1 MTGKV
6 VSHYRVLERLGQ
18 GGMGVVYR
26 AEDLRLGR
34 QVALKFLNAVSSRAL
49 GRFEREAR
57 AASGLNHPNICIVY
71 EFDHYEG
78 QPFLAMELLDGKT
91 LTALIDDGTVGDV
104 LNISIQIAEA
114 LEAAHS
120 KGTVH
125 RDIKPANI
133 VVTAAGQVKVV
144 DFGLAQIERPDD
156 DSEESLT
163 ATGVAVGTVAYMSPE
178 QAAGEEIDA
187 RSDIFSFGLVMNE
200 MAGITCPPDLLQ
212 IVRKAIERDRRF
224 RYQSASDLCADL
236 KRLRRDTRSSV
247 AVAPS
252 GSGSTAAARRKRGRG
267 LDSLVVLPFV
277 NQSGDPEMEYLSEGI
292 TDTLIN
298 SLSQLRKL
306 RVTPRSIAFRHRG
319 PQVDPHAVGVE
330 LGVDAVLTGRVSLR
344 GDTLIVGTELLDVG
358 QSSQIGGALYNRKLA
373 DIFLI
378 QEEIAS
384 QILEKLKMQLSGE
397 EKKQVSRRAA
407 QNKEAYQ
414 LYLKALY
421 FLNRWSARD
430 LHKAIEFSEQAIAAD
445 PSCAPA
451 YAIVS
456 HSYYVLGHLGFLRP
470 AETNPKAKAAALKA
484 VQLDDSLSL
493 AHVALAQVLLF
504 CDWRFEEARRECMR
518 ALELNPGE
526 PLAHLILGAY
536 LVTQSKFQESI
547 QAVQKAVDL
556 DPFSPSVAIG
566 MGYHSMLAR
575 DYPRAILFFKRTLEL
590 DRYSIPTAMELSYVY
605 AWDGQFDAALALND
619 KAAAALGNK
628 PFLRAARGAI
638 LTAAGRRDEAGAIL
652 SELEQRAD
660 IDPHALS
667 LTAGLH
673 AMLGN
678 HATAV
683 DILEA
688 LSEERFALLVYFRNH
703 PLFDALHGEARFE
716 NVMRRVGLPPLP

>member
-1 MTGKV
+1 MTGRI

-18 GGMGVVYR
+18 GGMGVVYK

-34 QVALKFLNAVSSRAL
+34 SVALKFLNAISNRAL

-71 EFDHYEG
+71 EFDHFEG
-78 QPFLAMELLDGKT
+78 QPFLAMELLDGKN
-91 LTALIDDGTVGDV
+91 LNQLIDEGNTGDI
-104 LNISIQIAEA
+104 LNVCIQIAEA
-114 LEAAHS
+114 LEVAHA

-133 VVTAAGQVKVV
+133 VVTTAGQVKVL
-144 DFGLAQIERPDD
+144 DFGLAQIERSDEE
-156 DSEESLT
+156 SEDSLT

-200 MAGITCPPDLLQ
+200 LAGITCPPDLLLV
-212 IVRKAIERDRRF
+212 IRKATERDRRF

-236 KRLRRDTRSSV
+236 KRLRRDSRSGV
-247 AVAPS
+247 TAAS
-252 GSGSTAAARRKRGRG
+252 GSGSTVTARRKRSRT

-306 RVTPRSIAFRHRG
+306 RVTPRSIAFRHKG
-319 PQVDPHAVGVE
+319 PQVDPNQVGVE

-373 DIFLI
+373 DIFVI
-378 QEEIAS
+378 QEEIAN
-384 QILEKLKMQLSGE
+384 QIVDKFRMQLSGD
-397 EKKQVSRRAA
+397 EKKQVTRRAA

-445 PSCAPA
+445 PGCAPA
-451 YAIVS
+451 YAILS

-470 AETNPKAKAAALKA
+470 SETNPKAKAAALKA
-484 VQLDDSLSL
+484 VELDASSSL
-493 AHVALAQVLLF
+493 AHVALGQVLLF
-504 CDWRFEEARRECMR
+504 CDWKFEEARRECVR
-518 ALELNPGE
+518 ALELNAGD

-536 LVTQSKFQESI
+536 FVTQSKFQESI
-547 QAVQKAVDL
+547 QAIQKAVDL

-575 DYPRAILFFKRTLEL
+575 DYPRAMLFFKKTLEL
-590 DRYSIPTAMELSYVY
+590 DRYSIPAAMELSYVH
-605 AWDGQFDAALALND
+605 AWQGRFDDALQLND
-619 KAAAALGNK
+619 KATAAMGDK
-628 PFLRAARGAI
+628 PFLRAVRGAI
-638 LTAAGRRDEAGAIL
+638 LSAAGKLDEARAIAN
-652 SELEQRAD
+652 ELEQRSG
-660 IDPHALS
+660 IDPHALA
-667 LTAGLH
+667 LTAGLQ

-678 HATAV
+678 KKKSL

-688 LSEERFALLVYFRNH
+688 LSLERFALLVYFRNH
-703 PLFDALHGEARFE
+703 PLFDSLHGDPRFE
-716 NVMRRVGLPPLP
+716 DLMRRIGLAPVP

>member
-1 MTGKV
+1 MTGKI

-18 GGMGVVYR
+18 GGMGVVYK

-34 QVALKFLNAVSSRAL
+34 HVALKFLNAINSRAL

-71 EFDHYEG
+71 EFDHFEG
-78 QPFLAMELLDGKT
+78 QPFLSMELLDGKN
-91 LTALIDDGTVGDV
+91 LGQLIDEGVTGDILAIGV
-104 LNISIQIAEA
+104 QIAEA
-114 LEAAHS
+114 LEAAHA

-133 VVTAAGQVKVV
+133 VVTTAGQVKVL
-144 DFGLAQIERPDD
+144 DFGLAQIERADD
-156 DSEESLT
+156 DSGDSLT

-200 MAGITCPPDLLQ
+200 LAGITCPPDLQ
-212 IVRKAIERDRRF
+212 QVIRKATERDRRF

-236 KRLRRDTRSSV
+236 KRLRRDSRSSASV
-247 AVAPS
+247 PS
-252 GSGSTAAARRKRGRG
+252 GSGSTATARRKRSRT

-298 SLSQLRKL
+298 SLSQLKKL

-319 PQVDPHAVGVE
+319 PQVDPQAVGVD
-330 LGVDAVLTGRVSLR
+330 LSVDAVLTGRVSLR

-378 QEEIAS
+378 QEEIAN
-384 QILEKLKMQLSGE
+384 QILEKLKTQLSGE
-397 EKKQVSRRAA
+397 EKKQVTRRAT

-445 PSCAPA
+445 AGCAPA
-451 YAIVS
+451 YAILS
-456 HSYYVLGHLGFLRP
+456 HSYYVLGHLGFLP
-470 AETNPKAKAAALKA
+470 PSQTNPKAKAAALKA
-484 VQLDDSLSL
+484 VELDDSSSL

-504 CDWRFEEARRECMR
+504 CDWKFEEARRECMR
-518 ALELNPGE
+518 ALELNAGD

-536 LVTQSKFQESI
+536 LVTQSKFKESMESM
-547 QAVQKAVDL
+547 QKAVDL

-575 DYPRAILFFKRTLEL
+575 DYPRAMIFFQRSLEL
-590 DRYSIPTAMELSYVY
+590 DRYSIPAAMELSYVC
-605 AWDGQFDAALALND
+605 AWDRRFEEALQLND
-619 KAAAALGNK
+619 KATAAMGNK

-638 LTAAGRRDEAGAIL
+638 LAAAGRVDEARAIAN
-652 SELEQRAD
+652 ELEQRTD
-660 IDPHALS
+660 LDPHALA

-673 AMLGN
+673 AML
-678 HATAV
+678 
-683 DILEA
+683 
-688 LSEERFALLVYFRNH
+688 
-703 PLFDALHGEARFE
+703 EARK
-716 NVMRRVGLPPLP
+716 NLSICWRRSASSDSRFWSISGTIRYSIPCTERRDSKI